1 MKHLLQVDN
10 LSVSFTIDDSIT
22 KAVNDVSYHI
32 DQGETVSIVGES
44 GSGKSVS
51 QLAALQLIPTPPG
64 SIDSGRVLLEDEELH
79 KYCANGSEMR
89 KIRGGKI
96 GMVFQE
102 PMTSLNPVKTIGSQ
116 LMEPIIIHTGLNE
129 KEAKKRAIGLLN
141 QVGIPDAEKRLKE
154 YPHQFSGGMRQRI
167 MVAIAIAGNPKLII
181 ADEPTTA
188 LDVTTQA
195 QILELLKS
203 VTEKYDTALLIITH
217 NLGIVARYAQRIYV
231 MYAGR
236 IVESGRSQDIFAHP
250 SHPYTRGLL
259 NAIPRL
265 DDNKERKL
273 QPIDPPTQIPDNAGD
288 HCPFLPRCKYK
299 CDQCVSRGIPA
310 LKESIEEDHF
320 AACYL
325 SHQEL
330 DALDQ
335 NKEEGIRVDHRK
347 APKDYILQVKNLSV
361 HFPIKGGILQRKI
374 GKLTAVDKVSF
385 NIKRG
390 ETFGLVGESGC
401 GKTTVA
407 RSIMRLITDS
417 EGEIVFN
424 KLHLNDIKEA
434 ELRKQRRKIQM
445 IFQDPYSSLNPR
457 KSAGSLVG
465 EALKIHKLVSSR
477 QDYERRVDEL
487 FTLVGLSPSLKNRV
501 AHEFSGG
508 QRQRLGIARALAS
521 NPDLIVCD
529 EPISALD
536 VSIQAQVINLLEDL
550 QQELGLT
557 YLFIAHDLSV
567 VKHISDT
574 IAVMYLGQIVETAPC
589 EALYDNPMHPYTKA
603 LLAAVPIPDPV
614 VEQKREKIILHG
626 EVVSLMN
633 RPTGC
638 CFSDRCPYAMDIC
651 RKQAPPI
658 KDYRN
663 EHNVACF
670 KMDV

>member
-1 MKHLLQVDN
+1 MKHFLQVDN
-10 LSVSFTIDDSIT
+10 LSVSFRMDETVV
-22 KAVNDVSYHI
+22 KAVNGISYYI
-32 DQGETVSIVGES
+32 DHGETVGIVGES

-51 QLAALQLIPTPPG
+51 QLAAMQLIPTPPG
-64 SIDSGRVLLEDEELH
+64 SIDGGQVLLEGNDIL
-79 KYCANGSEMR
+79 KYPANGPEMR
-89 KIRGGKI
+89 RIRGGKI

-116 LMEPIIIHTGLNE
+116 IMEPIILHTGLNE
-129 KEAKKRAIGLLN
+129 KEAKERAVSLLK

-167 MVAIAIAGNPKLII
+167 MIAIAMAGNPDLII

-203 VTEKYDTALLIITH
+203 VTMNNNTALLIITH

-231 MYAGR
+231 MYMGR
-236 IVESGRSQDIFAHP
+236 IVEAGKTEDIFSHP

-265 DDNKERKL
+265 DDRKDRKL
-273 QPIDPPTQIPDNAGD
+273 KPIDPPSETPRNLTDY
-288 HCPFLPRCKYK
+288 CPFLPRCKYRCEK
-299 CDQCVSRGIPA
+299 CFSDGIPA
-310 LKESIEEDHF
+310 LQQTKEDGHF

-325 SHQEL
+325 KREEL
-330 DALDQ
+330 DELDSKQ
-335 NKEEGIRVDHRK
+335 EKMIRIDCRK
-347 APKDYILQVKNLSV
+347 LSGDNILEVKNLSV
-361 HFPIKGGILQRKI
+361 HFLVRKGLLQRKI
-374 GKLTAVDKVSF
+374 GAITAVDQVSF
-385 NIKRG
+385 SIKRG

-407 RSIMRLITDS
+407 RSILRLITDS
-417 EGEIVFN
+417 EGDIIFN
-424 KLHLNDIKEA
+424 GLHLNKMKES
-434 ELRKQRRKIQM
+434 ELRKHRQKIQM

-457 KSAGSLVG
+457 KSAGSIVG

-477 QDYERRVDEL
+477 QEYDRKVDEL

-501 AHEFSGG
+501 PHEFSGG
-508 QRQRLGIARALAS
+508 QRQRLGIARALAC
-521 NPDLIVCD
+521 NPELIVCD

-536 VSIQAQVINLLEDL
+536 VSIQAQIINLLEEL
-550 QQELGLT
+550 QQKLGLT

-574 IAVMYLGQIVETAPC
+574 IGVMYLGKIVESAPC
-589 EALYDNPMHPYTKA
+589 EELYDNPMHPYTKA

-614 VEQKREKIILHG
+614 VEKTRERIILKG
-626 EVVSLMN
+626 EVVSLIN
-633 RPTGC
+633 RPSGC
-638 CFSDRCPYAMDIC
+638 CFSDRCPEVMDIC
-651 RKQAPPI
+651 RKQAPVL
-658 KDYRN
+658 KN
-663 EHNVACF
+663 CGKGHCVACHKF
-670 KMDV
+670 